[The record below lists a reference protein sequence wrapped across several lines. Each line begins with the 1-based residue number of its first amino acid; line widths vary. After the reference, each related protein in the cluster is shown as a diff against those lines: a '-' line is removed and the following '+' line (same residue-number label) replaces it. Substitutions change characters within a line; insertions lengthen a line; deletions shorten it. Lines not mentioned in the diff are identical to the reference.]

1 MFSNNQDLNVE
12 ISLRIKRCEINK
24 NLHNDA
30 KLILNQSDNYI
41 LCILVQRHVKENN
54 PDSK

>member
-12 ISLRIKRCEINK
+12 ISRRIKRCEINK